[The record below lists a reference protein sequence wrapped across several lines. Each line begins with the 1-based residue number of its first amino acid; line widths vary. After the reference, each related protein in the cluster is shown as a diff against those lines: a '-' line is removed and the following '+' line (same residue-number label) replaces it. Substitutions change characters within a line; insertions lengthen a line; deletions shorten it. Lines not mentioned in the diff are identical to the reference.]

1 MKKIDYSLYLVTDRP
16 LCLGKELVDVVKA
29 AVAGGVTMVQLREK
43 EASTREFL
51 AVGMEIKK
59 IHAKKAVPLIINDR
73 VDIALALE
81 AEGVH
86 LGNNDMSYEK
96 ARKILGKNSIIGLS
110 AENVKDAVRAS
121 RLGADYI
128 GVSPVYTTP
137 TKPELETG
145 LGLEGLR
152 EIRGVTRLP
161 LIAIGGINAANCR
174 EAIESGADGVAVVS
188 AVCSAAD
195 PGSIARA
202 ILSEIRIGEIKRDEI
217 KRYR

>member
-1 MKKIDYSLYLVTDRP
+1 MKNIDYSLYLVTDRP
-16 LCLGKELVDVVKA
+16 LCLGKDLVDVVKA
-29 AVAGGVTMVQLREK
+29 AVAGGVTMIQLREK
-43 EASTREFL
+43 DASTREFL
-51 AVGMEIKK
+51 AVGLKIKK
-59 IHAKKAVPLIINDR
+59 ILAGTDVPLIVNDR

-86 LGNNDMSYEK
+86 LGNHDMPYEK
-96 ARKILGKNSIIGLS
+96 ARKILGEDRIIGFS
-110 AENVKDAVRAS
+110 AESVEDAVHAS
-121 RLGADYI
+121 RLGVDYI

-152 EIRGVTRLP
+152 EIRSVTRLP
-161 LIAIGGINAANCR
+161 LVAIGGMNASNCR

-188 AVCSAAD
+188 AVCSATD
-195 PGSIARA
+195 PGRAARA
-202 ILSEIRIGEIKRDEI
+202 LISEIRAGEIKRDEI